1 MVKRLIVGLVIVTT
15 FVQAGFALEFSM
27 TGEFEWR
34 YRYFGRTGGG
44 RDLFGDMNLQN
55 TTTSGAMIGFAGPN
69 YYRGYN
75 GGATSMETASNAGNV
90 RIVRGGFSSS
100 ESDAFVNDQRLSLYP
115 KIKINSAISIGAIV
129 DFAGFRQKYN
139 HRDLKTNGPLER
151 YYEDRLSRNA
161 YDTSMIPSI
170 SQAHLLA
177 HTPWGIISAGQKD
190 LAFGGGGQLA
200 LNTRGSALAVIIPYG
215 PFRIIPALWVA
226 KEFPGEEGYSSY
238 NAASALPAETANP
251 DSAGNNK
258 FYGVQFFTYSSG
270 PLEIGA
276 LAVLQIWRKNGAK
289 AFTLGIR
296 GFNRS
301 YQTSAS
307 SVNTITEQ
315 YWGSDES
322 MSGTALYLKYN
333 NGRFFANAEAG
344 FTQADAHYVGDGHG
358 AGAGPRYTER
368 SYAFGECGFL
378 AGPTK
383 LSFMFGWS
391 PGDPLNDN
399 NPTKVYAGY
408 AINYQAMLPY
418 QYLMFYTYGGGNDA
432 PWNANTSASTAFT
445 NDENGQMS
453 DAYALAA
460 RLDYAVAA
468 NLNVWGSYLWAH
480 RVEQNGFYAG
490 WKNYAGGDSYPS
502 ATYASP
508 SLKSQAAQA
517 WKAANG
523 FGANANPYVDDGH
536 IGWEIGVGVDWKLLE
551 GLYFRS
557 RYAYWQPGKWFDQ
570 AYQAVGPVGTG
581 GYLSGKSAINAFEG
595 SVEVNF

>member
-1 MVKRLIVGLVIVTT
+1 MVKRLIVGFFIVAT

-34 YRYFGRTGGG
+34 YRYFGRAGGA

-75 GGATSMETASNAGNV
+75 GGATGMETVSNAGNV
-90 RIVRGGFSSS
+90 RIVRGGFSGS
-100 ESDAFVNDQRLSLYP
+100 ESDAFVNDQRLTLYP
-115 KIKINSAISIGAIV
+115 RIKINNAVSIGAMV
-129 DFAGFRQKYN
+129 DFSGFRHKYN
-139 HRDLKTNGPLER
+139 HRDLQTNGPLER
-151 YYEDRLSRNA
+151 YYEDRLGRNA
-161 YDTSMIPSI
+161 YDTAMIPSI

-177 HTPWGIISAGQKD
+177 HTPWGAVSLGQKD
-190 LAFGGGGQLA
+190 LAFGAGGQLA
-200 LNTRGSALAVIIPYG
+200 LNTRGSALAVVIPYG

-238 NAASALPAETANP
+238 NPASALPAETANP

-270 PLEIGA
+270 SLEIGA
-276 LAVLQIWRKNGAK
+276 LAVLQVWRKNGAK
-289 AFTLGIR
+289 AFTLGTR
-296 GFNRS
+296 GFNRI

-322 MSGTALYLKYN
+322 MAGAAMYVKYN
-333 NGRFFANAEAG
+333 NGRFFANLEGG
-344 FTQADAHYVGDGHG
+344 FTQADAHYIGNGQG

-368 SYAFGECGFL
+368 SYAFGECGVL
-378 AGPTK
+378 AGPAK
-383 LSFMFGWS
+383 LSFIFGWS

-432 PWNANTSASTAFT
+432 PWVTDRTSVFPSAPYASFSQ
-445 NDENGQMS
+445 DENGQMG
-453 DAYALAA
+453 DAYALGV
-460 RLDYAVAA
+460 RLDNALAS
-468 NLNVWGSYLWAH
+468 NLNIWGSYLWAH
-480 RVEQNGFYAG
+480 RIEQNGFRRGGKLSSGLWADPTQAMT
-490 WKNYAGGDSYPS
+490 WKN
-502 ATYASP
+502 TYYGASASP
-508 SLKSQAAQA
+508 
-517 WKAANG
+517 
-523 FGANANPYVDDGH
+523 YVSDGH
-536 IGWEIGVGVDWKLLE
+536 VGWEAGFGVDWKLLE
-551 GLYFRS
+551 SMALKMRW
-557 RYAYWQPGKWFDQ
+557 AYWQPGKWFDE
-570 AYQAVGPVGTG
+570 AYQAVSSNTD
-581 GYLSGKSAINAFEG
+581 SGFLQGRDSINAFEAT
-595 SVEVNF
+595 VLVDF